1 MHADRTNRAV
11 LALLGLL
18 LLALGVSGILLGAG
32 TFGHRAAHQH
42 LLDNTIG
49 RFIGEQGDWLWP
61 AAAMV
66 AVIIALLCLRW
77 LLTILFSTARL
88 GDIAVRGDRSAGRTT
103 LTSTALGDAL
113 SSEIETYR
121 GVHSARTHLE
131 GSPADPRLAVTV
143 NTDQDADLAALRQ
156 RIETNALAHARNAL
170 DTPDLPI
177 RLDIAITKQHLTR
190 VT

>member
-32 TFGHRAAHQH
+32 TFGDRAAHQH
-42 LLDNTIG
+42 LLDNNVS
-49 RFIGEQGDWLWP
+49 RFIGEHGSWVWP
-61 AAAMV
+61 AAAV
-66 AVIIALLCLRW
+66 AAVIIALLCLRW
-77 LLTILFSTARL
+77 LFTILFSTARI

-131 GSPADPRLAVTV
+131 GNPADPRLAVTV

-156 RIETNALAHARNAL
+156 RIETNALAHARHAL
-170 DTPDLPI
+170 DDPVLPV
-177 RLDIAITKQHLTR
+177 RLDITITKQRPTR